1 MNMLIENPELL
12 NVSILQGVIPSMKEY
27 EIPVASATTIKG
39 DFGVILTQQI
49 TFDHFTVLYHVLHI
63 KEDLKFRVLDSNSKY
78 IPFLFGLKGCIAKAE
93 EEHSLF
99 EGECKLFS
107 VPLLLSG
114 KALTPGE
121 YHLFQ
126 LDVGREYLTELKSA
140 YPHVV
145 NDPFLNEAG
154 HLRCTSAYSTV
165 TPLKALLRIR
175 SIISCKDPGAVGRTQ
190 IIYSANQLL
199 IHIMEGLAG
208 KKINGFHLSGKDKRA
223 LVEIKAYIINNL
235 GQKITIS
242 GLGKKFG
249 IADTNLK
256 INFKTMFHTT
266 IHNFVVG
273 NKMELAKLLLEE
285 GEDVNQVAGK
295 VGYPETTNFI
305 RAFKKKFGVTPAGYK
320 SRLVRTN

>member
-12 NVSILQGVIPSMKEY
+12 NVSILPGVIPSMKEY
-27 EIPVASATTIKG
+27 EIPVATATTIKG
-39 DFGVILTQQI
+39 DFGVILTQQV
-49 TFDHFTVLYHVLHI
+49 TFDHFTVLYHVLHL
-63 KEDLKFRVLDSNSKY
+63 KEELKFRVLDGNAAY
-78 IPFLFGLKGCIAKAE
+78 IPFLFGLKGTINQQLKEPC
-93 EEHSLF
+93 LF
-99 EGECKLFS
+99 EGECKLVS
-107 VPLLLSG
+107 MPLLLSG

-126 LDVGREYLTELKSA
+126 LNVGREYLTELKSS
-140 YPHVV
+140 YPNVV

-154 HLRCTSAYSTV
+154 NYECAQTYSTV

-175 SIISCKDPGAVGRTQ
+175 AILSCKDPGAAGRMH

-208 KKINGFHLSGKDKRA
+208 KKINGFQLSGKDKRA
-223 LVEIKAYIINNL
+223 LVEVKAYIINNL

-249 IADTNLK
+249 MADTNLK
-256 INFKTMFHTT
+256 MNFKTMFHST
-266 IHNFVVG
+266 IHNFVIG
-273 NKMELAKLLLEE
+273 SKMELAKLLLEE
-285 GEDVNQVAGK
+285 GEDVNQVAEK

-305 RAFKKKFGVTPAGYK
+305 RAFKKKFGVTPAAYK
-320 SRLVRTN
+320 SSLAYRN